1 MLGALRRAAASGLTR
16 APRGTR
22 AMGGGH
28 PGGYFGEGT
37 QTGRNGYL
45 FGESPVPPGQTRKW
59 ESWEAIWCVRPG
71 CAVLRRVEAAA
82 RVGGEALEP

>member
-16 APRGTR
+16 APRGAR

-45 FGESPVPPGQTRKW
+45 FGESPVPPGQSRKW

-71 CAVLRRVEAAA
+71 CAALRRGQAAA
-82 RVGGEALEP
+82 RGGGEV

>member
-1 MLGALRRAAASGLTR
+1 MLGALRRAASSQLPRVPAATR
-16 APRGTR
+16 S
-22 AMGGGH
+22 MGGGL

-45 FGESPVPPGQTRKW
+45 FGEAPLPPGQSRKW

-71 CAVLRRVEAAA
+71 CAGPTRGRRL
-82 RVGGEALEP
+82 RVGL